1 VTLEVDRLGAD
12 PELKCGDY
20 VQLSVSDT
28 AMGMPPEVR
37 DRVFEPFFT
46 TKEKGRGTGLGLAMV
61 YGFVEQMGGHVSIY
75 SEVGQGTTVN
85 LYLPRAC
92 APAVERRASQDVAP
106 PDPRSRRVILVLED
120 DERVRQL
127 TVRRLKMIGHDV
139 IEARDGVEALNL
151 LQSGAHVDLVFTDM
165 VMPGGL
171 SGRDVAHRA
180 RDLKPGI
187 KVLLTTGYAEDLGHA
202 DDLESESLKVLR
214 KPYRQAELA
223 MALREVLDVA
233 LP

>member
-1 VTLEVDRLGAD
+1 
-12 PELKCGDY
+12 
-20 VQLSVSDT
+20 
-28 AMGMPPEVR
+28 M
-37 DRVFEPFFT
+37 
-46 TKEKGRGTGLGLAMV
+46 GRGTGLGLAMV
-61 YGFVEQMGGHVSIY
+61 YGFVKQMGGHVSIY

-85 LYLPRAC
+85 LYLPRARV
-92 APAVERRASQDVAP
+92 PAVERRASQDVAP
-106 PDPRSRRVILVLED
+106 PDPRSRRVILVVED

-127 TVRRLKMIGHDV
+127 TVRRLKMIGHNV
-139 IEARDGVEALNL
+139 IEARDGVEAVNL
-151 LQSGAHVDLVFTDM
+151 LQSGAHIDLVFTDM
-165 VMPGGL
+165 IMPGGL

-223 MALREVLDVA
+223 MALREVLDAA

>member
-1 VTLEVDRLGAD
+1 
-12 PELKCGDY
+12 
-20 VQLSVSDT
+20 
-28 AMGMPPEVR
+28 
-37 DRVFEPFFT
+37 
-46 TKEKGRGTGLGLAMV
+46 
-61 YGFVEQMGGHVSIY
+61 
-75 SEVGQGTTVN
+75 
-85 LYLPRAC
+85 
-92 APAVERRASQDVAP
+92 
-106 PDPRSRRVILVLED
+106 
-120 DERVRQL
+120 
-127 TVRRLKMIGHDV
+127 MIGHDV

-165 VMPGGL
+165 IMPGGL
-171 SGRDVAHRA
+171 SGRGVAHRA